1 MILLDTSVLVAA
13 IHLQHMHHDP
23 SLRLLESAT
32 PEIACCSTHAIAE
45 LFAVITGMRSRP
57 RTSAL
62 DATSL
67 IQSMNKKL
75 IFIELG
81 ADDYLAAMQQ
91 VSSLGLSGGII
102 YDALHVQCA
111 RKVNATTLYTWNIK
125 HFRMIA
131 PELASIIQQP

>member
-1 MILLDTSVLVAA
+1 
-13 IHLQHMHHDP
+13 
-23 SLRLLESAT
+23 
-32 PEIACCSTHAIAE
+32 
-45 LFAVITGMRSRP
+45 
-57 RTSAL
+57 
-62 DATSL
+62 
-67 IQSMNKKL
+67 MNKKL